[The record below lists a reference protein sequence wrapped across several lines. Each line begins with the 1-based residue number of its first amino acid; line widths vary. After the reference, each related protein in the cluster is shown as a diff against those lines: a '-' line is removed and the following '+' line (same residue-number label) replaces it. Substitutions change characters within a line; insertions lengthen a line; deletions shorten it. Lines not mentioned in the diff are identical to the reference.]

1 MSSFSRSPKIL
12 KAGLVLLDP
21 ETTRVVR
28 IIALQYNPEAL
39 SHAYEIRGA
48 AEGNRSEPLRL
59 LGPPTETFTLEAF
72 LDASD
77 QLQFP
82 SQNPETLRTGIQGAI
97 SVLEMLI
104 YPEAD
109 QLLANRALAQ
119 QGKLEILPMEKHL
132 VLFVWGKDR
141 VLPVRITQFSLNE
154 EEFSPDLY
162 PIRARISMTLR
173 VLTVDDLG
181 FDHHGGNLYLR
192 YHQSKERAA
201 SGVASANLETLGA
214 INLE

>member
-1 MSSFSRSPKIL
+1 MSSFSRSPRIL

-28 IIALQYNPEAL
+28 VIALQYNPESL

-48 AEGNRSEPLRL
+48 SEGNRSEPLRL
-59 LGPPTETFTLEAF
+59 LGPPTETLTLEAF

-82 SQNPETLRTGIQGAI
+82 GQNPETTRTGIQGAI

-104 YPEAD
+104 YPEST

-132 VLFVWGKDR
+132 TLFVWGKDR

-192 YHQSKERAA
+192 YQQSKERAA
-201 SGVASANLETLGA
+201 SGVASANLGSLGSLH
-214 INLE
+214 LE